1 LAAGETCG
9 ILDNPYLR
17 AAHQRRQRILE
28 AASSAALDGRPTE
41 PERLYAFLGDIP
53 LRASRHVWG
62 EEDAAKIF
70 HALIDPPASE
80 LGREARAILAGATSQ
95 AGDDFLALAGVI
107 FRGHEGNTAAGRLAL
122 ALALRKLA
130 GAAEPAMSAV
140 LHGLQAACRRPLP
153 AFEEFVSTAFYKAC
167 VQSRDRA
174 RALRASVAAS
184 LSALKNDRADSRIHG
199 IAALLFAGHPLTYAG
214 AAARFGITDTAAVEH
229 VSRLVELGLAEA
241 AVRRKTGQ
249 VFIAR
254 DGVMTFNAPASPAP
268 KLAKSRL
275 RVSLPSPLTP
285 EDRERL
291 AAASDEVAADIA
303 ELDRVLAR
311 FSSAKT
317 IG

>member
-1 LAAGETCG
+1 LAAGEVGG

-70 HALIDPPASE
+70 HALTDPAACE

-95 AGDDFLALAGVI
+95 AGEDYLALAGAI

-122 ALALRKLA
+122 ALGLHKLA
-130 GAAEPAMSAV
+130 GPAEPAMSAV

-153 AFEEFVSTAFYKAC
+153 AFEMFISTAFYKAC

-174 RALRASVAAS
+174 RALRASIAAS

-199 IAALLFAGHPLTYAG
+199 ISALLFAGHPLTYAG

-229 VSRLVELGLAEA
+229 VSRLVELGLAEP

-254 DGVMTFNAPASPAP
+254 DGVMTFNAPPTPAP
-268 KLAKSRL
+268 KAQKIRL
-275 RVSLPSPLTP
+275 RIAAPSPLTG
-285 EDRERL
+285 EEKERL
-291 AAASDEVAADIA
+291 GAVSDDVAEKIAD
-303 ELDRVLAR
+303 LDRLLVRLN
-311 FSSAKT
+311 AK
-317 IG
+317 